1 MNGNENAIN
10 MNKLV
15 ICLILFNDN
24 NFYLYLCIYDLTIFF
39 YTIINMWVNISL
51 VRLLFT
57 CCFFID
63 F

>member
-24 NFYLYLCIYDLTIFF
+24 ILYIYLCIYDLTIFF
-39 YTIINMWVNISL
+39 IQ
-51 VRLLFT
+51 
-57 CCFFID
+57 
-63 F
+63 